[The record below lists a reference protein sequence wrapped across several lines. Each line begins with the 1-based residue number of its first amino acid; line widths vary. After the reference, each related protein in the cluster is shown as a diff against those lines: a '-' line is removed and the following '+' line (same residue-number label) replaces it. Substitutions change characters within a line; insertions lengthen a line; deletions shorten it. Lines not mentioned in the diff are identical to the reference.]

1 MKEEFVMAMD
11 IKYRLTG
18 ERTHCRWDNS
28 IAPLVTVEPGDVVEL
43 ETKEASDKQI
53 FPGCSIDILNNLDFS
68 VIHPLTGPV
77 AIVGAEPGDM
87 LEVEVL
93 DVRPRDWGWTA
104 IIPGFGLLADEFPEP
119 YLKVWELQSDYTY
132 FKPGIRIPL
141 EPFCG
146 VMGVALAEPGS
157 LDTIPP
163 RLNGG
168 NIDIK
173 QLVKGSKLFLPVLHP
188 TALFSLGD
196 AHAAQGDGEVC
207 GTAIE
212 GPMIVTVR
220 FGLHKGVSIPE
231 LQYSTPGS
239 AVEKANKK
247 GYYVTTGHSPD
258 LYVAAQKA
266 VRNMIS
272 HLARHYDLTR
282 HEAYALCSV
291 TVDLRVSEIV
301 DAPNWIISAFLPLDI
316 FE

>member
-1 MKEEFVMAMD
+1 MAIN
-11 IKYRLTG
+11 IKYRLSQ
-18 ERTHCRWDNS
+18 EHTHCRWDHS
-28 IAPLVTVEPGDVVEL
+28 IAPLVKVAPGEVVEL
-43 ETKEASDKQI
+43 ETKEASSGQI
-53 FPGCSIDILNNLDFS
+53 VPGSTADMLSNLDFS

-77 AIVGAEPGDM
+77 EIEGAQPGDV

-93 DVRPRDWGWTA
+93 DIRVKEWGWTA
-104 IIPGFGLLADEFPEP
+104 IIPGFNLLADEFPAP
-119 YLKVWELQSDYTY
+119 YLNVWELHGDHAY

-146 VMGVALAEPGS
+146 VMGVAPAEPGS

-173 QLVKGSKLFLPVLHP
+173 QLVKGSKLFLPVLYP
-188 TALFSLGD
+188 GALFSLGD
-196 AHAAQGDGEVC
+196 THGAQGDGEVC

-212 GPMIVTVR
+212 GPMLVTVR
-220 FGLHKGVSIPE
+220 FDLHKGVSLPE
-231 LQYSTPGS
+231 LQYTTPGS

-266 VRNMIS
+266 TRHMID
-272 HLARHYDLTR
+272 HLTKNYGLTR
-282 HEAYALCSV
+282 PEAFALCSV

-301 DAPNWIISAFLPLDI
+301 DAPNWLISAFLPLDI

>member
-1 MKEEFVMAMD
+1 MTLD
-11 IKYRLTG
+11 IKYRLHQ
-18 ERTHCRWDNS
+18 THCRWDNS
-28 IAPLVTVEPGDVVEL
+28 LEPLATVEPGEIVEL
-43 ETKEASDKQI
+43 ATKEASDGQI
-53 FPGCSIDILNNLDFS
+53 RPGCGTDALNTLDFS
-68 VIHPLTGPV
+68 VIHPITGPV
-77 AIVGAEPGDM
+77 AVVGAQPGDT

-93 DVRPRDWGWTA
+93 DIRAQEWGWTG
-104 IIPGFGLLADEFPEP
+104 IIPGFGLLADEFAEP
-119 YLKVWELQSDYTY
+119 YLKLWDLQDGYAT

-146 VMGVALAEPGS
+146 VMGVAPAEPGS

-173 QLVKGSKLFLPVLHP
+173 QLVKGSKLLLPVLYP
-188 TALFSLGD
+188 GALFSLGD
-196 AHAAQGDGEVC
+196 THAAQGDGEVC

-212 GPMIVTVR
+212 GPMTVTVR

-231 LQYSTPGS
+231 LQYTTPGS

-258 LYVAAQKA
+258 LFEAARKA
-266 VRNMIS
+266 TLHMIT
-272 HLARHYDLTR
+272 HLTKHYDLTR

-291 TVDLRVSEIV
+291 AVDLRVSEVV
-301 DAPNWIISAFLPLDI
+301 DAPNWLISAFLPLDI

>member
-1 MKEEFVMAMD
+1 MAMN
-11 IKYRLTG
+11 IKYRLTQ
-18 ERTHCRWDNS
+18 EYTHCRWDQS
-28 IAPLVTVEPGDVVEL
+28 ITPLVTVEPGEIVEL
-43 ETKEASDKQI
+43 ETREASDGQI
-53 FPGCSIDILNNLDFS
+53 VPGSSTDILSRLDFS

-77 AIVGAEPGDM
+77 AIAGAEPGDT
-87 LEVEVL
+87 LEIEIL
-93 DVRPRDWGWTA
+93 DIRPKEWGWTG
-104 IIPGFGLLADEFPEP
+104 IMPGFGLLADDFPEP
-119 YLKVWELQSDYTY
+119 YLKVWELQGDHTY

-146 VMGVALAEPGS
+146 VMGVAPAEPGS

-173 QLVKGSKLFLPVLHP
+173 QLVKGSKLLLPVLYP
-188 TALFSLGD
+188 GALFSLGD

-220 FGLHKGVSIPE
+220 FGLHKQYSIPE

-239 AVEKANKK
+239 AVEKANQK
-247 GYYVTTGHSPD
+247 GYYVTTGHSPN
-258 LYVAAQKA
+258 LYEASQNA
-266 VRNMIS
+266 VRHMIS
-272 HLARHYDLTR
+272 HLAKHYDLTR
-282 HEAYALCSV
+282 PEAYTLCSV
-291 TVDLRVSEIV
+291 TVDLRISEIV
-301 DAPNWIISAFLPLDI
+301 DAPNWLISAFLPLDI

>member
-1 MKEEFVMAMD
+1 
-11 IKYRLTG
+11 
-18 ERTHCRWDNS
+18 
-28 IAPLVTVEPGDVVEL
+28 
-43 ETKEASDKQI
+43 
-53 FPGCSIDILNNLDFS
+53 
-68 VIHPLTGPV
+68 
-77 AIVGAEPGDM
+77 
-87 LEVEVL
+87 
-93 DVRPRDWGWTA
+93 
-104 IIPGFGLLADEFPEP
+104 
-119 YLKVWELQSDYTY
+119 LKVWELNGDYAY

-146 VMGVALAEPGS
+146 VMGVAPAESGS

-212 GPMIVTVR
+212 TPMVVTVR
-220 FGLHKGVSIPE
+220 FGLHKGASIPE
-231 LQYSTPGS
+231 LQYTTPGS

-258 LYVAAQKA
+258 LFVAAQQA
-266 VRNMIS
+266 TRHMIS
-272 HLARHYDLTR
+272 HLAKHYDLTS

-291 TVDLRVSEIV
+291 AVDLRVSEVV
-301 DAPNWIISAFLPLDI
+301 DAPNWLISAFLPLDI

>member
-1 MKEEFVMAMD
+1 MAMN
-11 IKYRLTG
+11 IKYRLTR
-18 ERTHCRWDNS
+18 EHTHCRWDNS
-28 IAPLVTVEPGDVVEL
+28 IAPLATVESGDVVEL
-43 ETKEASDKQI
+43 ETKEASDGQI
-53 FPGCSIDILNNLDFS
+53 VPGCSTDVLATLDFS

-77 AIVGAEPGDM
+77 AVVGAEPGDM

-93 DVRPRDWGWTA
+93 DIRSKEWGWTA
-104 IIPGFGLLADEFPEP
+104 IIPGFSLLADEFTEP
-119 YLKVWELQSDYTY
+119 YLNVWELHEDHAY
-132 FKPGIRIPL
+132 FKPNIRIPL

-146 VMGVALAEPGS
+146 VMGVAPAEPGS

-173 QLVKGSKLFLPVLHP
+173 QLVKGSKLFLPVLHQG
-188 TALFSLGD
+188 ALFSLGD

-212 GPMIVTVR
+212 GPMVVTVR

-231 LQYSTPGS
+231 LQYTTPGS

-258 LYVAAQKA
+258 LFVAAQKA
-266 VRNMIS
+266 VRNMIA
-272 HLARHYDLTR
+272 HLTKHYDLTR
-282 HEAYALCSV
+282 PEAFALCSV

-301 DAPNWIISAFLPLDI
+301 DAPNWLISAFLPLDI

>member
-1 MKEEFVMAMD
+1 MAMN
-11 IKYRLTG
+11 IKYRLTQ
-18 ERTHCRWDNS
+18 ERTHCRWDQS
-28 IAPLVTVEPGDVVEL
+28 IAPLVTVEPGEIVEL
-43 ETKEASDKQI
+43 ETREASDGQI
-53 FPGCSIDILNNLDFS
+53 VPGSNAEILSRLDFS

-77 AIVGAEPGDM
+77 AIVGAEPGDTLEIEM
-87 LEVEVL
+87 L
-93 DVRPRDWGWTA
+93 DIRPKAWGWTG
-104 IIPGFGLLADEFPEP
+104 ILPGFGLLADDFPEP
-119 YLKVWELQSDYTY
+119 YLKVWELQGDHAY

-146 VMGVALAEPGS
+146 VMGVAPAEPGS

-173 QLVKGSKLFLPVLHP
+173 QLVKGAKLLLPVLYPGAH
-188 TALFSLGD
+188 FSLGD

-212 GPMIVTVR
+212 GPMVVTVR
-220 FGLHKGVSIPE
+220 FGLHKGYSIPE

-239 AVEKANKK
+239 AVEKANTK
-247 GYYVTTGHSPD
+247 GYYVTTGHSPN
-258 LYVAAQKA
+258 LYEAAQNA
-266 VRNMIS
+266 VRHMIG
-272 HLARHYDLTR
+272 HLVRHYDLTR

-291 TVDLRVSEIV
+291 TVDLRISEIV
-301 DAPNWIISAFLPLDI
+301 DAPNWLISAFLPLDI

>member
-1 MKEEFVMAMD
+1 MLD
-11 IKYRLTG
+11 IKYRLTQQH
-18 ERTHCRWDNS
+18 THCRWDNS
-28 IAPLVTVEPGDVVEL
+28 IAPLVTVEPGDIVEL
-43 ETKEASDKQI
+43 ETKEASDGQI
-53 FPGCSIDILNNLDFS
+53 VPGSSVDILAHLDFS

-77 AIVGAEPGDM
+77 AVVGAEPGDM

-93 DVRPRDWGWTA
+93 DIRSKEWGWTA
-104 IIPGFGLLADEFPEP
+104 IIPGFSLLADEFTEP
-119 YLKVWELQSDYTY
+119 YLNVWELQSDHAY
-132 FKPGIRIPL
+132 FKPNIRIPL

-188 TALFSLGD
+188 GALFSLGD
-196 AHAAQGDGEVC
+196 THAAQGDGEVC

-212 GPMIVTVR
+212 GPMVVTVR

-231 LQYSTPGS
+231 LQYTTPGS
-239 AVEKANKK
+239 AVEKANQK

-258 LYVAAQKA
+258 LFVAAQKA
-266 VRNMIS
+266 VRNMIG
-272 HLARHYDLTR
+272 HLTKHYDLTR
-282 HEAYALCSV
+282 PEAFALCSV

-301 DAPNWIISAFLPLDI
+301 DAPNWLISAFLPLDI
-316 FE
+316 FV

>member
-1 MKEEFVMAMD
+1 MSIN
-11 IKYRLTG
+11 IKYRLSR
-18 ERTHCRWDNS
+18 EHTHARWDNS
-28 IAPLVTVEPGDVVEL
+28 IAPLIRVEPGDVVEL
-43 ETKEASDKQI
+43 ETKEASDGQI
-53 FPGCSIDILNNLDFS
+53 APDSNLDILAKLDFS

-77 AIVGAEPGDM
+77 AIVGAEPGDT

-93 DVRPRDWGWTA
+93 DIRPKEWGWTA
-104 IIPGFGLLADEFPEP
+104 IIPGFSLLADEFIEP
-119 YLKVWELQSDYTY
+119 YLKVWELQADHAY

-146 VMGVALAEPGS
+146 VMGVAPAEPGS

-173 QLVKGSKLFLPVLHP
+173 QLVKGSKLFLPVLYKE
-188 TALFSLGD
+188 ALFSLGD

-220 FGLHKGVSIPE
+220 FGLHKGLSIPE
-231 LQYSTPGS
+231 LQYTTSGS
-239 AVEKANKK
+239 AVEKANMK

-258 LYVAAQKA
+258 LFVAAQKA

-272 HLARHYDLTR
+272 HLTKNYDLTR
-282 HEAYALCSV
+282 PEAFALCSV
-291 TVDLRVSEIV
+291 VVDLRVSEIV
-301 DAPNWIISAFLPLDI
+301 DAPNWLISAFLPLDI

>member
-1 MKEEFVMAMD
+1 MAMD
-11 IKYRLTG
+11 IKYRLTQ
-18 ERTHCRWDNS
+18 ERTHCRWDQS
-28 IAPLVTVEPGDVVEL
+28 IAPLVTVEPGDIVEL
-43 ETKEASDKQI
+43 ETKEASDGQI
-53 FPGCSIDILNNLDFS
+53 VPGSSVDVLNTLDFS

-77 AIVGAEPGDM
+77 AVVGAQPGDT

-93 DVRPRDWGWTA
+93 DIRPKAWGWTG
-104 IIPGFGLLADEFPEP
+104 ILPGFGLLADDYPDP
-119 YLKVWELQSDYTY
+119 YLKVWELQDGYTY
-132 FKPGIRIPL
+132 FKPGIRILL

-146 VMGVALAEPGS
+146 VMGVAPAEPGS

-173 QLVKGSKLFLPVLHP
+173 QLVRGSKLLLPVLYP

-196 AHAAQGDGEVC
+196 THAAQGDGEVC

-220 FGLHKGVSIPE
+220 FGLHKGMRIPE

-239 AVEKANKK
+239 AVERANTK
-247 GYYVTTGHSPD
+247 GYYVTTGHSPN
-258 LYVAAQKA
+258 LYESAQKA
-266 VRNMIS
+266 VRNMIA
-272 HLARHYDLTR
+272 HLTRNYDLTR

-291 TVDLRVSEIV
+291 TVDLRISEIV
-301 DAPNWIISAFLPLDI
+301 DAPNWIVSAFLPLDI